1 MIMDERKKSDM
12 PIFADEVKLKKQDV
26 IETDQNT
33 IVISDFGTSF
43 TPASNQEVGDELKQ
57 SEIKDA
63 QVVKSKTKLSKEN
76 SLINEKLNKLEKQMR
91 SLEGQNKK
99 QSRKKTL
106 KKKNSTKSF
115 KSTRKFNI
123 KEKKKDLK
131 EKIKKTKKS

>member
-1 MIMDERKKSDM
+1 MDERKKSGM

-26 IETDQNT
+26 IETEQNT

-43 TPASNQEVGDELKQ
+43 ASTSNQEVPDELKQ

-99 QSRKKTL
+99 QSRKKAL
-106 KKKNSTKSF
+106 KKKNSAKNF

-123 KEKKKDLK
+123 KEKKKDLR
-131 EKIKKTKKS
+131 EKIKKDKKS